1 MFAYCINCP
10 TKYVD
15 PTGNISRTAL
25 FNVEYDPGS
34 ELRIIHDVPLFDQEN
49 YRLCWA
55 FCQIMIEDY
64 HTDANYTDE
73 EAKQRAIKLAK
84 SVNGDKNIFGKEK
97 WNRGAFPTNLGE
109 RSYHQNIHELYAI
122 LQSGPVYAF
131 YTTFSGRGVAHMVIV
146 TGVDVSVGLV
156 YVNNPWG
163 TSGTQ
168 TFAEFLSGWY
178 GTTYPDYLVPLRCVY
193 PVV

>member
-1 MFAYCINCP
+1 MFAYCNNNP
-10 TKYVD
+10 VTYAD
-15 PTGNISRTAL
+15 PSGNISRISL

-34 ELRIIHDVPLFDQEN
+34 ELRIIHDVPLFDQDN

-64 HTDANYTDE
+64 STDANYTDD
-73 EAKQRAIKLAK
+73 EATQRAIELAK
-84 SVNGDKNIFGKEK
+84 SVNGDRNILGKEK

-109 RSYHQNIHELYAI
+109 GSYPQNIHELYAL
-122 LQSGPVYAF
+122 LQTGPAYAF
-131 YTTFSGRGVAHMVIV
+131 YSTFSGRGVAHMVVI
-146 TGVDVSVGLV
+146 TGVDVSADLV

-168 TFAEFLSGWY
+168 SFGEFLSGWY
-178 GTTYPDYLVPLRCVY
+178 GTTYADYLVPLRCVY
-193 PVV
+193 PVA